1 MGICTLSP
9 FVVSSCRSSLAL
21 CGYNNLLGHERN
33 NQRTALCRDS
43 VHKINAGK
51 PVINI
56 KIVIIHPPFEM
67 NIIMLS
73 LLLWLAVTHLLSL
86 PLPLPRHVKRHR
98 TDICI
103 TNFHQPCKVFC
114 MIFSTTHVFYSIN
127 NRYN

>member
-67 NIIMLS
+67 NIIHNAISSAVAGCYSS
-73 LLLWLAVTHLLSL
+73 LVVA
-86 PLPLPRHVKRHR
+86 
-98 TDICI
+98 IAIAQAC
-103 TNFHQPCKVFC
+103 
-114 MIFSTTHVFYSIN
+114 
-127 NRYN
+127 